1 MILLTKLHSFMGTV
15 LNVLQNTPRKRL
27 LEVII
32 LDDKGEPPVTWNP
45 DPERVRIV
53 RSSED
58 CVSLLEVDERLGL
71 IRARITGGNAA
82 RGDFIVF
89 LDAHCRVSP
98 RWLETPHRL
107 LMEVGMC
114 AGSDTCRTTRRL
126 STSSILS

>member
-1 MILLTKLHSFMGTV
+1 MSTV

-58 CVSLLEVDERLGL
+58 CPS
-71 IRARITGGNAA
+71 
-82 RGDFIVF
+82 
-89 LDAHCRVSP
+89 
-98 RWLETPHRL
+98 
-107 LMEVGMC
+107 M
-114 AGSDTCRTTRRL
+114 
-126 STSSILS
+126 